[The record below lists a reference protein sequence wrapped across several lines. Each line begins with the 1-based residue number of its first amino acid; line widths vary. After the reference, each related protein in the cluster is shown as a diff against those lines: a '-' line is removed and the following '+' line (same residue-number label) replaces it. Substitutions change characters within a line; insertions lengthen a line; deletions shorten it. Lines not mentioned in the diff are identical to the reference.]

1 MFQLL
6 FLIGWIGIFILS
18 AVGVADSF
26 MTDEIKKN
34 MEVYETYKYIDE
46 YILKN
51 ISVIVL
57 GTSVF
62 YLVLSIKKFLS
73 LFKGKEDKVYIF
85 ESESGLI
92 SLSYAA
98 VECVIKKVIDD
109 ENYIIGRKIRIK
121 EKRKKLILNVKIE
134 CESVEGVT
142 EKIVALQRK
151 IEREIDRITAIKTD
165 KINIKVAKMIDVSD
179 EKISTEGE

>member
-62 YLVLSIKKFLS
+62 YLVL
-73 LFKGKEDKVYIF
+73 
-85 ESESGLI
+85 
-92 SLSYAA
+92 
-98 VECVIKKVIDD
+98 
-109 ENYIIGRKIRIK
+109 
-121 EKRKKLILNVKIE
+121 
-134 CESVEGVT
+134 
-142 EKIVALQRK
+142 
-151 IEREIDRITAIKTD
+151 
-165 KINIKVAKMIDVSD
+165 
-179 EKISTEGE
+179 